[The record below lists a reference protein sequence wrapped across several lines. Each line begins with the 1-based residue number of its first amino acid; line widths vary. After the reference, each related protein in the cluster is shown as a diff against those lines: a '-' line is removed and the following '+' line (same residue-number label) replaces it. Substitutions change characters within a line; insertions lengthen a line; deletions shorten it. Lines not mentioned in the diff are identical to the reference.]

1 MEILRQP
8 PLPLVL
14 EIPGALP
21 DEQYDVVIANN
32 QTEFAA
38 FIRSDV
44 DGLLKVVLPVYPFAL
59 YDEDYVITIRK
70 DGVVQTTWNDD
81 RTDFLEDLYIRR
93 PLWVVDLDDPDD
105 VELERIIRYLIDS
118 ITGGFYYERDWI
130 EDLGL
135 GTDFFPT
142 RAFTRE
148 VLEGYENNT
157 HVFSKYD
164 IDGNLVRD
172 NYYPYEMSKD
182 KTSITIGKNPGTGGD
197 PLTGPDD
204 YAYINDQR
212 KLLAARQVRYKNAR
226 SDSFGQLN
234 WHWKRPFFPKDFHY
248 IFLVARGYS
257 TLPADITL
265 AADKLKDLFDPQNPS
280 GGFPNV
286 GMLPPGVTE
295 YSTDQFKLRFSA
307 SASNANDSTGDRY
320 VDAILDKYKK
330 DKANTMDRLGVL

>member
-1 MEILRQP
+1 MELLRQP

-14 EIPGALP
+14 EIPGAIP

-38 FIRSDV
+38 FIRSDAEGMISV
-44 DGLLKVVLPVYPFAL
+44 ALPVYPFAL
-59 YDEDYVITIRK
+59 YDEDYAITIRK
-70 DGVVQTTWNDD
+70 DGVIQTGWDD
-81 RTDFLEDLYIRR
+81 ERTDFIEDLYIRR
-93 PLWVVDLDDPDD
+93 PLWVVDLEDPDD
-105 VELERIIRYLIDS
+105 IQLEKIVRYLIDS
-118 ITGGFYYERDWI
+118 ITGGFYYERDWL

-135 GTDFFPT
+135 GTDFFPV
-142 RAFTRE
+142 RAYTRE

-164 IDGNLVRD
+164 VDGNRATN

-182 KTSITIGKNPGTGGD
+182 KTSITIGKNPGTVEH
-197 PLTGPDD
+197 LTGPDH
-204 YAYINDQR
+204 YAYINDER
-212 KLLAARQVRYKNAR
+212 KLLASRQVKYINGK
-226 SDSFGQLN
+226 SDSFGQMN

-257 TLPADITL
+257 TLPSDITL
-265 AADKLKDLFDPQNPS
+265 AADKLKDLFDPNNPN

-295 YSTDQFKLRFSA
+295 YSTDQFKLRFSSA
-307 SASNANDSTGDRY
+307 ASNANDSTGDRY

-330 DKANTMDRLGVL
+330 DKDNTIDRLGVL

>member
-1 MEILRQP
+1 MELLRQP

-14 EIPGALP
+14 EIPGAIP
-21 DEQYDVVIANN
+21 DEHYDVVIANN

-38 FIRSDV
+38 FIRSDAEGMISV
-44 DGLLKVVLPVYPFAL
+44 ALPVYPFAL
-59 YDEDYVITIRK
+59 YDEDYAITIRK
-70 DGVVQTTWNDD
+70 DGVIQTGWDVE
-81 RTDFLEDLYIRR
+81 RTDFIEDLYIRR
-93 PLWVVDLDDPDD
+93 PLWVVDLEDPDD
-105 VELERIIRYLIDS
+105 IQLEKIVRYLIDS
-118 ITGGFYYERDWI
+118 ITGGFYYERDWL

-135 GTDFFPT
+135 GTDFFPV
-142 RAFTRE
+142 RAYTRE

-164 IDGNLVRD
+164 VDGNRVTN

-182 KTSITIGKNPGTGGD
+182 KTSITIGKNPGTTEH
-197 PLTGPDD
+197 LTGPDH
-204 YAYINDQR
+204 YAYINDER
-212 KLLAARQVRYKNAR
+212 KLLASRQVKYINGK
-226 SDSFGQLN
+226 SDSFGQMN

-257 TLPADITL
+257 TLPSDITL
-265 AADKLKDLFDPQNPS
+265 AADKLKDLFDPNNPN

-295 YSTDQFKLRFSA
+295 YSTDQFKLRFSSA
-307 SASNANDSTGDRY
+307 ASNANDSTGDRY

-330 DKANTMDRLGVL
+330 DKDNTIDRLGVL